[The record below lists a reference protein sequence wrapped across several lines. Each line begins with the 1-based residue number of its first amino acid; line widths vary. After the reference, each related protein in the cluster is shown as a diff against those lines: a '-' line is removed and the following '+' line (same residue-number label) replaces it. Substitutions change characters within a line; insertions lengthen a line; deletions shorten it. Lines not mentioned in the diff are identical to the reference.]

1 MRKIIMANR
10 AAEVFCPS
18 RPHNCAGPACA
29 AWIYVKPPE
38 KEAYTT
44 LSCDQANQAGILE
57 RSGLAMPDDKVIPA
71 ADIADAWERFY
82 ADFSELTVITDD
94 FKAPHGD
101 GWEPE
106 GKPSFDNESGVF
118 LMRYTRA
125 EDSQATGICGMV
137 PNTYITP
144 SCGGCQHGA

>member
-1 MRKIIMANR
+1 MRKIITAHR

-38 KEAYTT
+38 TEAYAT
-44 LSCDQANQAGILE
+44 LSCDKANQAGILE
-57 RSGLAMPDDKVIPA
+57 RSGVAMPDDKTIPA

-82 ADFSELTVITDD
+82 EAFSNITVIADD
-94 FKAPHGD
+94 FTPPGGD
-101 GWEPE
+101 GWTPS
-106 GKPSFDNESGVF
+106 GKPIFDEESGVF
-118 LMRYTRA
+118 LMRYTRT
-125 EDSQATGICGMV
+125 DDNQATGICGMV
-137 PNTYITP
+137 PNTYIAP